1 MFRNKHIVRRGA
13 PHKETILFLGLAVIL
28 AFFLLL
34 LTCFLDICHVRNE
47 SSNSFCYVS
56 SQCQN
61 LPRIVELFDCEC
73 LEQIIADQ
81 PGCSSYYTVPPVQN
95 IYRNSTTP
103 GRRSTTPTWS
113 PEALEAETIKEIGL
127 ASSWTWSRRKMR
139 RNRRN
144 PSKRDGS
151 RLQDHVEGHQRGLWP
166 EVHRTEP

>member
-34 LTCFLDICHVRNE
+34 LVVHISSIDQPQSCIQKETCFLDICHVRNE

-81 PGCSSYYTVPPVQN
+81 PGCSSYYTVPPVKN
-95 IYRNSTTP
+95 IYRNVWAMLFLISF
-103 GRRSTTPTWS
+103 
-113 PEALEAETIKEIGL
+113 GL
-127 ASSWTWSRRKMR
+127 AAILSVIVSICRCLCTREQHSQEEA
-139 RNRRN
+139 
-144 PSKRDGS
+144 PP
-151 RLQDHVEGHQRGLWP
+151 DHS
-166 EVHRTEP
+166 